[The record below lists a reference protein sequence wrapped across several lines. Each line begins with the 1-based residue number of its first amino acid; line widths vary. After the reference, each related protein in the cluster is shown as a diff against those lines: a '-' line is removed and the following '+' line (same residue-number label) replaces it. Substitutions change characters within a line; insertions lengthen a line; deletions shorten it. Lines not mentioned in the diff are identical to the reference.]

1 MSDKELVKRLVDWS
15 EHDEGKINDARQEA
29 ADRIDA
35 LTAERDD
42 YAFRLADANNTY
54 SEMHVALNEAN
65 DKLAKAVEALDDLLE
80 AITAEDRFG
89 DRSLT
94 ITGPTA
100 NLKWL
105 LETEEEAR
113 ATLAE
118 IAGEKT

>member
-118 IAGEKT
+118 IEGEKT